1 MPLHISSRLGLED
14 FLIED
19 AKKRINAQDVSFE
32 DMMAELQDS
41 RVKLLNEQ
49 EEITR
54 YKSEIRTLRDALQ
67 KKQDRIDERKEKI
80 LSDAAAQAN
89 AIYRRQKIMLTRL

>member
-1 MPLHISSRLGLED
+1 M
-14 FLIED
+14 
-19 AKKRINAQDVSFE
+19 
-32 DMMAELQDS
+32 
-41 RVKLLNEQ
+41 KLLNEQ

-80 LSDAAAQAN
+80 LSDAAAA
-89 AIYRRQKIMLTRL
+89 RRMLFLQEAKIMLTRL

>member
-1 MPLHISSRLGLED
+1 
-14 FLIED
+14 
-19 AKKRINAQDVSFE
+19 
-32 DMMAELQDS
+32 MAELQDS

-89 AIYRRQKIMLTRL
+89 AILQEAKDYADETMKNFHKFVNIGKMKPCCRFV

>member
-1 MPLHISSRLGLED
+1 
-14 FLIED
+14 
-19 AKKRINAQDVSFE
+19 
-32 DMMAELQDS
+32 MAELQDS

-67 KKQDRIDERKEKI
+67 KKQDRIDERKE
-80 LSDAAAQAN
+80 
-89 AIYRRQKIMLTRL
+89 RF